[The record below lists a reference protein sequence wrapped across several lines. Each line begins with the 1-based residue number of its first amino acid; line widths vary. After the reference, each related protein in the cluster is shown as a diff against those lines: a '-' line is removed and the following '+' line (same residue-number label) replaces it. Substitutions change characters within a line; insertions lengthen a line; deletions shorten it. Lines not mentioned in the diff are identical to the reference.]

1 LIELNAKM
9 VPLVV
14 DAFLL
19 LLTGFPFEIE
29 VPATPWVS
37 HTPGNL
43 NLIFTVPH
51 NGAEKPDSIPDRVAG
66 CKDASGQCQHP
77 GSLNCPKGNICK
89 VVKAGDSY
97 TRSIALRAAA
107 KVEELAGRPPH
118 VIVSL
123 LHRSKMDP
131 NRLEEEAAQG
141 NQGAVGAYRDFHA
154 RIAKV
159 VGSLEGP
166 GLLLDFHG
174 QAHKQNSTEIGYL
187 ISKDEL
193 NSGDLGSNTSINAL
207 VARSGHGSLREL
219 VAGEGGLGAY
229 LEGEGCRAVPSPRK
243 PSPGEEKYF
252 SGGEITRMYGSRNS
266 GQVDAIQLEMP
277 AEMRYQGGREVR
289 HRFADALGEAIHK
302 FYSRYY

>member
-1 LIELNAKM
+1 M

-19 LLTGFPFEIE
+19 LLTGFPFQIS
-29 VPATPWVS
+29 VPSTPWVS
-37 HTPGNL
+37 YTPGNGL

-51 NGAEKPDSIPDRVAG
+51 NGADKPDSIPDRVAG
-66 CKDASGQCQHP
+66 CKDSSGQCQHP

-89 VVKAGDSY
+89 VVVASDSY

-107 KVEELAGRPPH
+107 KVEALAGRPPH

-141 NQGAVGAYRDFHA
+141 NQGAVAAYRDFHA

-159 VGSLEGP
+159 VESLEGP

-174 QAHKQNSTEIGYL
+174 QTHKQNSTEIGYL
-187 ISKDEL
+187 ISKEEL
-193 NSGDLGSNTSINAL
+193 NSGDLGSSTSINAL
-207 VARSGHGSLREL
+207 VARVGRQGSLREL
-219 VAGEGGLGAY
+219 VAGESGLGAY
-229 LEGEGCRAVPSPRK
+229 LEREGCRAVPSPRQ
-243 PSPGEEKYF
+243 PSPGDEKYF
-252 SGGEITRMYGSRNS
+252 KGGEITRMYGSRDG

-302 FYSRYY
+302 FYTRYY

>member
-193 NSGDLGSNTSINAL
+193 NSGALGSKTSINAL
-207 VARSGHGSLREL
+207 VARAGHGSLREL

-243 PSPGEEKYF
+243 PSPGDEKYF
-252 SGGEITRMYGSRNS
+252 SGGEITRMYGSRNG

-277 AEMRYQGGREVR
+277 AEMRYQGGREARSPECTVPGR
-289 HRFADALGEAIHK
+289 VDR
-302 FYSRYY
+302 

>member
-1 LIELNAKM
+1 MPYA
-9 VPLVV
+9 
-14 DAFLL
+14 
-19 LLTGFPFEIE
+19 

-37 HTPGNL
+37 HTRGNL
-43 NLIFTVPH
+43 NLIITVPH

-66 CKDASGQCQHP
+66 CRDANGQCQHP
-77 GSLNCPKGNICK
+77 GSLNCPKGDICK
-89 VVKAGDSY
+89 VVLAGDSY

-141 NQGAVGAYRDFHA
+141 NHEAVGAYRDFHA

-159 VGSLEGP
+159 VESLEGP

-187 ISKDEL
+187 ISKEEL
-193 NSGDLGSNTSINAL
+193 NSGDLGSSTSINAL
-207 VARSGHGSLREL
+207 VARVGQDSLREL

-229 LEGEGCRAVPSPRK
+229 LEGEGCRAVPSPRQ
-243 PSPGEEKYF
+243 PSPGGEKYF
-252 SGGEITRMYGSRNS
+252 RGGEITRMYGSREG

-289 HRFADALGEAIHK
+289 HRFADSLGEAIHK
-302 FYSRYY
+302 FYTRYY